1 MKQIRLLKTLMLVV
15 LLGAIVS
22 MTSSCDDDDNTTTGK
37 GTLHGVV
44 TDEQGISL
52 SDVVVSV
59 AGMDRTAVSKENGQY
74 SLDNISVGEHTI
86 TFKKVGYI
94 SVTKVAET
102 SDFDIRNNLELDV
115 SMVQDV
121 GAITGTITDAE
132 TGLPI
137 AGATVVSNGET
148 VTSDANGVYAFE
160 SFEKGSYTV
169 EFSADGYFPATGSVG
184 TDDFVDR
191 IATLDMQL
199 EPKSVIEGIVTDS
212 ESGLALAGVTVK
224 MGDEEVATD
233 VDGKYAFKGLDE
245 TDYTLVFSKEGYYD
259 ETKTVV
265 AGDFANKLVTLN
277 LAMDANNLTILGN
290 MTAEDLAS
298 TRKWRYNV
306 LQGGKNSEDSYHWYQ
321 SVNYL
326 LLSDYYGSWEE
337 QNEGT
342 TVRIRNTASDQT
354 NPANLNKFDSFIY
367 GSKAI
372 TADNKILSLRM
383 HTKDADAASPAHF
396 GVQVVDLSAMK
407 PTAVKIGET
416 KTYGSSTYTDFS
428 FDLSDY
434 VGKEVIIAVGIYRA
448 QTGDYYKQ
456 FVIRSLRFAQTEVIG
471 TAWMPGTEV
480 VTGWK
485 LTQEMVRS
493 TMLNTSTIFTGMST
507 SSDYRTWLTLNSHV
521 GSEWSAVSLYKEPDV
536 TNGSGYSIKTNTGN
550 GSSIIP
556 HAYIYSKFAITTSN
570 DQMTLK
576 ARTDNS
582 GSRPDRET
590 YFKLSVVKE
599 DGTVTHVIPT
609 TATINA
615 TDAAAVYATTDRS
628 GGNINGCVRFSN
640 KDGSSSAPE
649 KYAVFEYDLSQ
660 FNNSNVVLV
669 LGVYNVVE
677 DTSENKVQ
685 IYSIDFK

>member
-233 VDGKYAFKGLDE
+233 VDGKYAFKALMRQIIHL
-245 TDYTLVFSKEGYYD
+245 YSQKKVIM
-259 ETKTVV
+259 TKQ
-265 AGDFANKLVTLN
+265 KLL
-277 LAMDANNLTILGN
+277 
-290 MTAEDLAS
+290 
-298 TRKWRYNV
+298 
-306 LQGGKNSEDSYHWYQ
+306 
-321 SVNYL
+321 
-326 LLSDYYGSWEE
+326 
-337 QNEGT
+337 
-342 TVRIRNTASDQT
+342 
-354 NPANLNKFDSFIY
+354 
-367 GSKAI
+367 
-372 TADNKILSLRM
+372 
-383 HTKDADAASPAHF
+383 
-396 GVQVVDLSAMK
+396 
-407 PTAVKIGET
+407 
-416 KTYGSSTYTDFS
+416 
-428 FDLSDY
+428 
-434 VGKEVIIAVGIYRA
+434 
-448 QTGDYYKQ
+448 
-456 FVIRSLRFAQTEVIG
+456 
-471 TAWMPGTEV
+471 
-480 VTGWK
+480 
-485 LTQEMVRS
+485 
-493 TMLNTSTIFTGMST
+493 
-507 SSDYRTWLTLNSHV
+507 
-521 GSEWSAVSLYKEPDV
+521 
-536 TNGSGYSIKTNTGN
+536 
-550 GSSIIP
+550 
-556 HAYIYSKFAITTSN
+556 
-570 DQMTLK
+570 
-576 ARTDNS
+576 
-582 GSRPDRET
+582 
-590 YFKLSVVKE
+590 
-599 DGTVTHVIPT
+599 
-609 TATINA
+609 
-615 TDAAAVYATTDRS
+615 
-628 GGNINGCVRFSN
+628 
-640 KDGSSSAPE
+640 
-649 KYAVFEYDLSQ
+649 
-660 FNNSNVVLV
+660 
-669 LGVYNVVE
+669 
-677 DTSENKVQ
+677 
-685 IYSIDFK
+685 